1 MVRQLEDEIGQP
13 LLIRDG
19 RQLRLTD
26 VGKVVF
32 ARGQDAVGVMRRL
45 TREVAD
51 LTELSRGELTVGMPP
66 MVNLLFPPVVK
77 ALRATAIRLPS
88 REAGGQRIEQR
99 VAAGELEVGATLL
112 PVAPALGLATR
123 SFGRYPLQVV
133 GPRHAAWARARPGAL
148 AALRDEALI
157 LLEDDFSLTR
167 RIREAFGDARFEPR
181 VAARAGS
188 GIFWWRWPPPA
199 WAAR

>member
-1 MVRQLEDEIGQP
+1 
-13 LLIRDG
+13 
-19 RQLRLTD
+19 
-26 VGKVVF
+26 
-32 ARGQDAVGVMRRL
+32 
-45 TREVAD
+45 
-51 LTELSRGELTVGMPP
+51 
-66 MVNLLFPPVVK
+66 
-77 ALRATAIRLPS
+77 
-88 REAGGQRIEQR
+88 

-133 GPRHAAWARARPGAL
+133 GPRHAAWARASGPVSL

-181 VAARAGS
+181 VAARS
-188 GIFWWRWPPPA
+188 GQ
-199 WAAR
+199 